1 MLPKSL
7 IDKEYK
13 KPEDAF
19 SDKSFPIIVYLHGN
33 SGSRA
38 GSHRIELYKILQSLE
53 YHVLTL
59 DYRGKFH
66 NLLSVQLR
74 AL

>member
-7 IDKEYK
+7 IGKDFK
-13 KPEDAF
+13 KAEDAF
-19 SDKSFPIIVYLHGN
+19 SAGSLPIIVYLHGN

-59 DYRGKFH
+59 DYRGEFH
-66 NLLSVQLR
+66 TSTMS
-74 AL
+74 